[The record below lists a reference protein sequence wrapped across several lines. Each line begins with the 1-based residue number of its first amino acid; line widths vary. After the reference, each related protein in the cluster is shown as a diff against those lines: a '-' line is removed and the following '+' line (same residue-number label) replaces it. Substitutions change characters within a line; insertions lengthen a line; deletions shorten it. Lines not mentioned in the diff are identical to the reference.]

1 MIADML
7 TLILV
12 LAPLFL
18 MLYIGGLIAEQHDKK
33 EESSAVTKQT
43 EDSRNYLH
51 PYDTPER
58 GKMSSGDC
66 NTGLW
71 NTARESKNTL
81 LRL

>member
-1 MIADML
+1 MMDML

-43 EDSRNYLH
+43 EDSENKRNKPYLNC
-51 PYDTPER
+51 TR
-58 GKMSSGDC
+58 KG
-66 NTGLW
+66 
-71 NTARESKNTL
+71 A
-81 LRL
+81 